1 MFVAAIVYLP
11 TSHLNHI
18 LFNTDI
24 SMSDNKIAVSLFWTK
39 VNKIAVS
46 LFCTTTLLIAYHDH
60 CHDHRTEVKNGE
72 RKR

>member
-1 MFVAAIVYLP
+1 MFVAVIDYPP

-46 LFCTTTLLIAYHDH
+46 RPFLYHHFAY
-60 CHDHRTEVKNGE
+60 CLPRSLP
-72 RKR
+72 